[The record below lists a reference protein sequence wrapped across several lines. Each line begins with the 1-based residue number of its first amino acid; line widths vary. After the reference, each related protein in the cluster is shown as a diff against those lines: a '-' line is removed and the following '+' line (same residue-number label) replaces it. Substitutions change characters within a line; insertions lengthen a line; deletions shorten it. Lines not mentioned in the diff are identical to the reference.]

1 MTGPPMAGPPM
12 TSPVNAPR
20 PSGPAAFAD
29 WGQDYAAARPP
40 HMAPQ
45 PSPGTQPPTTLPP
58 RGRQGR
64 NDSGAAAGAPSWQN
78 WGREAI
84 ANDRRY
90 APPPPQ
96 SNHGTSYGQQ
106 SRVAF
111 ASQDSYVSY
120 DDRGEFNPQTQG
132 MMYDPI
138 ATSRGGA
145 PKESHQRSARGSAQ
159 NSTHTGKQSKRKK
172 ERRGQEQSLPSYG
185 GHQENFAYGQDN
197 PGWGQDNAQWAK
209 PEEGYG
215 WGQQYADEKHGP
227 AMDQWGSG
235 KVGRGDLD
243 SEGNTESEAGGGWND
258 QTGLR
263 DYRQTVSNA
272 FLPAPAGNSPYPMPS
287 RTMAYANGTAQEPLE
302 VFSPG
307 LTRKHNS
314 MDDYANIELLESY
327 GEALQ
332 PVENAF
338 FGRDRKARER
348 IHWQFPHD
356 KDERVR
362 HALEWL
368 HDFSDGVGAFGV
380 SIPFVTWIFFFLN
393 DFS

>member
-1 MTGPPMAGPPM
+1 MTGPPMTGPPMTGPPM

-29 WGQDYAAARPP
+29 WGQDPYAGGGR
-40 HMAPQ
+40 APQ
-45 PSPGTQPPTTLPP
+45 PSPGALPQTTLPS
-58 RGRQGR
+58 RGRH
-64 NDSGAAAGAPSWQN
+64 DTGAAAGTPSWQN
-78 WGREAI
+78 WSREAI
-84 ANDRRY
+84 AMANKHY

-96 SNHGTSYGQQ
+96 SHHGTNYGQQ

-111 ASQDSYVSY
+111 ASQDSYVPY
-120 DDRGEFNPQTQG
+120 DDQGEFNQQPQG
-132 MMYDPI
+132 MMYDPM
-138 ATSRGGA
+138 ASSRGGA
-145 PKESHQRSARGSAQ
+145 PKQSHHRSARGSAQ
-159 NSTHTGKQSKRKK
+159 NSMHTGKQSKRSKK
-172 ERRGQEQSLPSYG
+172 DKRGQEQNLPSYG
-185 GHQENFAYGQDN
+185 GQQENFAYGQEN
-197 PGWGQDNAQWAK
+197 PEWGQDNSQWVK

-215 WGQQYADEKHGP
+215 WGQQYPDEKHEP

-243 SEGNTESEAGGGWND
+243 SEGNTESESWND
-258 QTGLR
+258 ANGLR

-272 FLPAPAGNSPYPMPS
+272 FLPAPAGGSPYPMPS
-287 RTMAYANGTAQEPLE
+287 RTMAYANGTAQDPLE

-307 LTRKHNS
+307 LSRKHNS
-314 MDDYANIELLESY
+314 MHDYANIKLLESY
-327 GEALQ
+327 GEALE

-368 HDFSDGVGAFGV
+368 HDFADGVGAFGV
-380 SIPFVTWIFFFLN
+380 SIPFVT
-393 DFS
+393 

>member
-1 MTGPPMAGPPM
+1 MA
-12 TSPVNAPR
+12 NK
-20 PSGPAAFAD
+20 
-29 WGQDYAAARPP
+29 
-40 HMAPQ
+40 H
-45 PSPGTQPPTTLPP
+45 
-58 RGRQGR
+58 
-64 NDSGAAAGAPSWQN
+64 
-78 WGREAI
+78 
-84 ANDRRY
+84 Y
-90 APPPPQ
+90 APPPSQPH
-96 SNHGTSYGQQ
+96 HGMSYGQQ

-111 ASQDSYVSY
+111 ASQDSYVPY

-138 ATSRGGA
+138 ASSRGGA
-145 PKESHQRSARGSAQ
+145 PKQSHHRSGRGSAQ
-159 NSTHTGKQSKRKK
+159 NSTHNGKQSKRSKK
-172 ERRGQEQSLPSYG
+172 DKRLQEQNLPSYG
-185 GHQENFAYGQDN
+185 GQQENFAYGQEN
-197 PGWGQDNAQWAK
+197 PEWGQQDNSQWVK

-215 WGQQYADEKHGP
+215 WGQQYPDEKHEP

-235 KVGRGDLD
+235 KVGRDDLD
-243 SEGNTESEAGGGWND
+243 SEGNTESESWND
-258 QTGLR
+258 ANGLR
-263 DYRQTVSNA
+263 DYRRTVSNA
-272 FLPAPAGNSPYPMPS
+272 FLPAPAGGSPYPMPS
-287 RTMAYANGTAQEPLE
+287 RTMAYANGTAQDPLE

-307 LTRKHNS
+307 LSRKHNS
-314 MDDYANIELLESY
+314 MHDYANIELLESY
-327 GEALQ
+327 GEALE